1 MKVFDSNHI
10 GKGWSAYCDHWK
22 RAMRLALLLLGTACV
37 GIVHAFLPFFLVDV
51 VSLSVNR
58 LYRELWSDRSS

>member
-1 MKVFDSNHI
+1 MKIFDPYHI
-10 GKGWSAYCDHWK
+10 EKGWSAYFDHWK
-22 RAMRLALLLLGTACV
+22 RAIRLALLLLGTACV

-58 LYRELWSDRSS
+58 LYRELWSDSSS